1 MSQSRTRCSAERDV
15 RLVTSNVHPGRPC
28 QPCVLC
34 NRGNLSKYFHPKSW
48 KDGSLLETLQ
58 QHEPSLH
65 IEADS
70 CICRQSLNEVKD
82 IKRDQFMPRWRK
94 SRMTQICIV
103 PECTHSAQKATK
115 LTSKSAILRFF
126 TTENT
131 EDSDM
136 SQSSDSTN
144 EGVPLCA
151 EHYGAWYRSS
161 HPSQPSLIHNFLR
174 ENTDF
179 SGEIGPNDRACYT
192 CYKSHLITI
201 KHINH
206 TAQSIKQDLGTL
218 LT

>member
-48 KDGSLLETLQ
+48 KDVSLLETLQ

-65 IEADS
+65 IQADS
-70 CICRQSLNEVKD
+70 CICRPCQNEVKD
-82 IKRDQFMPRWRK
+82 IKRDQFIPRWRK

-115 LTSKSAILRFF
+115 LTSKSAILSFF

-161 HPSQPSLIHNFLR
+161 HPSHIQCKTCGKTLIDISKSRPYPQPLLIYEKIQIFLVKLAQMT
-174 ENTDF
+174 EHATHV
-179 SGEIGPNDRACYT
+179 I
-192 CYKSHLITI
+192 SH
-201 KHINH
+201 
-206 TAQSIKQDLGTL
+206 TL
-218 LT
+218 SP

>member
-1 MSQSRTRCSAERDV
+1 
-15 RLVTSNVHPGRPC
+15 
-28 QPCVLC
+28 
-34 NRGNLSKYFHPKSW
+34 
-48 KDGSLLETLQ
+48 
-58 QHEPSLH
+58 
-65 IEADS
+65 
-70 CICRQSLNEVKD
+70 
-82 IKRDQFMPRWRK
+82 
-94 SRMTQICIV
+94 MTQICIV
-103 PECTHSAQKATK
+103 PECTHSAQKVTK

-161 HPSQPSLIHNFLR
+161 HPSHIKCKTCGKTLIDISKSRPYPQPSLIHNVLR

-218 LT
+218 LTKIKESLPDISNIQSIDGFISYTCNIVAIHVGEALLKDTALLLPEVNEIFNQKI